1 VKTVYKI
8 NLLLIAL
15 ILSGCGSSDNNVS
28 DVNSKLV
35 GSWLLTHEN
44 QCQETTTY
52 HSNGTWTN
60 IALDEIQ
67 TGSYTF
73 ADNAANDKHS
83 LAMTIEGDN
92 GLADCQGNSELSTGL
107 SASVFVSF
115 PSDSIMELYI
125 SENDT
130 SPFFTFT
137 KQP

>member
-1 VKTVYKI
+1 MKAVNKI
-8 NLLLIAL
+8 GLAVLVIF
-15 ILSGCGSSDNNVS
+15 ISGCGSSGS
-28 DVNSKLV
+28 DAVDSKLV

-73 ADNAANDKHS
+73 SDIASNDRHS
-83 LAMTIEGDN
+83 LAVTIEGDN
-92 GLADCQGNSELSTGL
+92 GLADCQGNSELDTGL
-107 SASVFVSF
+107 SVSVFVSF
-115 PSDSIMELYI
+115 PSDSIMEFYI
-125 SENDT
+125 FEGDA